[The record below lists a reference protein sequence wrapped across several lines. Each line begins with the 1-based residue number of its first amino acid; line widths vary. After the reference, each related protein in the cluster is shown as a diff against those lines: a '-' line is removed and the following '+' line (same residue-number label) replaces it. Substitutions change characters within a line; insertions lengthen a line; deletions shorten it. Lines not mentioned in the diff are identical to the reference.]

1 MMYVHHI
8 YYQEEQMNKKAAR
21 FVLGAAVLVMVLL
34 AGCSKKAEGGGAQ
47 AGGPVTLSLWHYF
60 ASDQEAAGLKKFA
73 DDFKKIH
80 PEVTVDITF
89 VSREELMNQYTVGAV
104 SGQLP
109 DIGMVDSP
117 DMSSYVALGVFADI
131 TDELNAWGQLDKFYP
146 GPLSSTKDPSGRI
159 YGLPNNTNCL
169 ALACNMD
176 MLRAAGLQKP
186 TTWDELEAACAKLT
200 DPSKQVYGF
209 AMSVIPN
216 EEGTFQL
223 IPWIYA
229 AGGSVSNLASPEAIR
244 GIEFIANLAQKGYM
258 SKEVVNWTQGD
269 AFNAFAAGKA
279 AMVESGTWH
288 VAQNVPDIKDFEV
301 EYTLLPKDKKYASV
315 IGGEN
320 FGICSTVKNKALA
333 VEFLEMISTAESV
346 AYWAEQTGKLPIRS
360 DSAQLRDIWTKD
372 KYLSVFTEGMQYAV
386 ARGPHPEWP
395 SISRV
400 IYTSGQAAVLG
411 QKSARDSM
419 TEGAA
424 AIAPILEKTPV
435 AQ

>member
-1 MMYVHHI
+1 
-8 YYQEEQMNKKAAR
+8 MNKKALQFAL
-21 FVLGAAVLVMVLL
+21 VAVLAVGLL
-34 AGCSKKAEGGGAQ
+34 AGCKKKTEDDAQ
-47 AGGPVTLSLWHYF
+47 AGSEPVTLSLWHYF
-60 ASDQEAAGLKKFA
+60 ASDQESGVLKKFA
-73 DDFKKIH
+73 DDFGKTH
-80 PEVTVDITF
+80 PGVTIDVTF

-117 DMSSYVALGVFADI
+117 DMSSFVSLGVFEDI
-131 TDELNAWGQLDKFYP
+131 TDELTAWGQLDKYYP
-146 GPLSSTKDPSGRI
+146 GPLSSTKDANGRI

-176 MLRAAGLQKP
+176 MLRAAGVEKP
-186 TTWDELEAACAKLT
+186 TTWEELEAVCAKLT
-200 DPSKQVYGF
+200 NPAEQIYGF
-209 AMSVIPN
+209 AMSAIPN

-288 VAQNVPDIKDFEV
+288 VAQNVPDIKDFDV
-301 EYTLLPKDKKYASV
+301 EYTLLPRDKKYASV

-320 FGICSTVKNKALA
+320 FGICSGTKYKALA
-333 VEFLEMISTAESV
+333 VEFLATISTAENV
-346 AYWAEQTGKLPIRS
+346 AYWSEQAGKLPVRS
-360 DSAQLRDIWTKD
+360 DSALLRDIWTKD

-395 SISRV
+395 TISKV
-400 IYTSGQAAVLG
+400 IYTSGQAAILG
-411 QKSARDSM
+411 QKSAKDSM

-424 AIAPILEKTPV
+424 AIAPILAKTPV

>member
-1 MMYVHHI
+1 
-8 YYQEEQMNKKAAR
+8 MNKQGIR
-21 FVLGAAVLVMVLL
+21 FVLAGTVLIMGVLMLL
-34 AGCSKKAEGGGAQ
+34 AGCSKKTENGAK
-47 AGGPVTLSLWHYF
+47 AGEPVTLSLWHYF
-60 ASDQEAAGLKKFA
+60 SSDQEAAGLKKFA

-80 PEVTVDITF
+80 PDVTVDITF

-117 DMSSYVALGVFADI
+117 DMASYVSLGVFADI
-131 TDELNAWGQLDKFYP
+131 TDELTAWGQLDQFYP
-146 GPLSSTKDPSGRI
+146 GPLSSTKDSNGRI

-176 MLRAAGLQKP
+176 MLKAAGIGKP
-186 TTWDELEAACAKLT
+186 TTWEELEAACAKLT
-200 DPSKQVYGF
+200 DPARQVYGF

-229 AGGSVSNLASPEAIR
+229 AGGSVADLGSPEAIR
-244 GIEFIANLAQKGYM
+244 GIEFIAGLAQKGYM

-301 EYTLLPKDKKYASV
+301 EYTLLPRDKKYASV

-320 FGICSTVKNKALA
+320 FGVCSTTKNKALA
-333 VEFLEMISTAESV
+333 IEFLEMISTAESG

-360 DSAQLRDIWTKD
+360 DSARLRDIWTKD

-395 SISRV
+395 VISKV

-424 AIAPILEKTPV
+424 AIAPILAKTPV

>member
-1 MMYVHHI
+1 
-8 YYQEEQMNKKAAR
+8 MNKQVVR
-21 FVLGAAVLVMVLL
+21 FFIAGAALITVLTLF
-34 AGCSKKAEGGGAQ
+34 AGCSKKTESGTK
-47 AGGPVTLSLWHYF
+47 AGEAVTLSLWHYF
-60 ASDQEAAGLKKFA
+60 GSDQEAAGLKKFA

-80 PEVTVDITF
+80 PEATVDITF

-117 DMSSYVALGVFADI
+117 DMASYVSLGVFADI
-131 TDELNAWGQLDKFYP
+131 TDELTAWGQLDQFYP
-146 GPLSSTKDPSGRI
+146 GPLSSTKDSNGRI

-176 MLRAAGLQKP
+176 MLKAAGLQKP
-186 TTWDELEAACAKLT
+186 TTWEELEAACAKLT
-200 DPSKQVYGF
+200 DPAKQIYGF

-229 AGGSVSNLASPEAIR
+229 AGGSVANLGSPEAIR

-301 EYTLLPKDKKYASV
+301 EYTLLPRDKKYASV

-320 FGICSTVKNKALA
+320 FGICSTTKNKALA
-333 VEFLEMISTAESV
+333 VEFLEMISAAESV
-346 AYWAEQTGKLPIRS
+346 AYWAEQTGKLPVRS
-360 DSAQLRDIWTKD
+360 DSALLRDIWTKD

-395 SISRV
+395 AISKV

-411 QKSARDSM
+411 QKSAGDSM
-419 TEGAA
+419 AEGAA
-424 AIAPILEKTPV
+424 AIAPILAETPV

>member
-1 MMYVHHI
+1 MKI
-8 YYQEEQMNKKAAR
+8 KGKSIA
-21 FVLGAAVLVMVLL
+21 VLIAAVMLAGIF
-34 AGCSKKAEGGGAQ
+34 AGCSKKEGGSSSAKGA
-47 AGGPVTLSLWHYF
+47 VISVWHYF
-60 ASDQEAAGLKKFA
+60 SSDQEAAGLKKFA

-80 PEVTVDITF
+80 PEITVDITF

-109 DIGMVDSP
+109 DIGMIDSP
-117 DMSSYVALGVFADI
+117 DHASYIALGVFADI

-146 GPLSSTKDPSGRI
+146 GPLSSAKDSNGRI

-169 ALACNMD
+169 ALACNMT
-176 MLRAAGLQKP
+176 MLRAAGLEKP
-186 TTWDELEAACAKLT
+186 ATWDELEAAAAKLT
-200 DPSKQVYGF
+200 NPAEQIYGF

-229 AGGSVSNLASPEAIR
+229 AGGSVANLASPESIR

-258 SKEVVNWTQGD
+258 SKETVNWTQGD

-301 EYTLLPKDKKYASV
+301 EYTLLPRDKKYASV

-320 FGICSTVKNKALA
+320 FGVCSTTKNKALA
-333 VEFLEMISTAESV
+333 VAFLEMISTAEN
-346 AYWAEQTGKLPIRS
+346 AAFWAEQTGKLPIRS

-372 KYLSVFTEGMQYAV
+372 KYLSVFTDGMQYAV

-395 SISRV
+395 QISRV
-400 IYTSGQAAVLG
+400 IYTSGQAAALG
-411 QKSARDSM
+411 QKSAKDSM

-424 AIAPILEKTPV
+424 ALKPILDKTPIP
-435 AQ
+435 Q

>member
-1 MMYVHHI
+1 LPDAVK
-8 YYQEEQMNKKAAR
+8 QAAE
-21 FVLGAAVLVMVLL
+21 
-34 AGCSKKAEGGGAQ
+34 EGG
-47 AGGPVTLSLWHYF
+47 PITITLWHYF
-60 ASDQEAAGLKKFA
+60 ASDQETGGLKKFA

-117 DMSSYVALGVFADI
+117 DMASYVSLGVFEDI

-146 GPLSSTKDPSGRI
+146 GPLSSTKDANGRI

-176 MLRAAGLQKP
+176 MLNAAGLKKP
-186 TTWDELEAACAKLT
+186 VTWEELEAAAAKLT
-200 DPSKQVYGF
+200 NPAEQIYGF

-229 AGGSVSNLASPEAIR
+229 AGGSVADLASPEAIR
-244 GIEFIANLAQKGYM
+244 GIEFIANLAQNGYM

-301 EYTLLPKDKKYASV
+301 EYTLLPKDKQYASV

-320 FGICSTVKNKALA
+320 FGVCSGTKHKALA
-333 VEFLEMISTAESV
+333 VEFLQMISTAESG

-360 DSAQLRDIWTKD
+360 DSAQMRDIWTKD

-395 SISRV
+395 SISKV

-424 AIAPILEKTPV
+424 AIAPMLAKTPV
-435 AQ
+435 AR

>member
-1 MMYVHHI
+1 
-8 YYQEEQMNKKAAR
+8 MNKKLVR
-21 FVLGAAVLVMVLL
+21 FVLAGTVLIAALTLL
-34 AGCSKKAEGGGAQ
+34 AGCSQKKAEDGAK
-47 AGGPVTLSLWHYF
+47 AGEPLTLSVWHYF
-60 ASDQEAAGLKKFA
+60 GSDQEAAGLKKFA
-73 DDFKKIH
+73 DDFKAIH
-80 PEVTVDITF
+80 PDVTVDITF

-117 DMSSYVALGVFADI
+117 DMASYVSLGVFADI
-131 TDELNAWGQLDKFYP
+131 TDELTAWGQLDQFYP
-146 GPLSSTKDPSGRI
+146 GPLSSTKDGNGRI

-176 MLRAAGLQKP
+176 MLRAAGIQKP
-186 TTWDELEAACAKLT
+186 TTWEELEAACAKLT
-200 DPSKQVYGF
+200 DSAQQIYGF
-209 AMSVIPN
+209 AMSALPN

-223 IPWIYA
+223 IPWVYA
-229 AGGSVSNLASPEAIR
+229 AGGSVDNLASPEAIR

-301 EYTLLPKDKKYASV
+301 EYTLLPRDKKYASV

-346 AYWAEQTGKLPIRS
+346 AYWSEQTGKLPVRS
-360 DSAQLRDIWTKD
+360 DSALLRDIWTQD

-395 SISRV
+395 TISKV
-400 IYTSGQAAVLG
+400 IYTSGQAAILG
-411 QKSARDSM
+411 QKSAGDSM

-424 AIAPILEKTPV
+424 AIAPILAKTPLPR
-435 AQ
+435 Q

>member
-1 MMYVHHI
+1 
-8 YYQEEQMNKKAAR
+8 MNKRNKKPLGFIVQ
-21 FVLGAAVLVMVLL
+21 FVFVVAVLAIGASLL
-34 AGCSKKAEGGGAQ
+34 AGCNKKQ
-47 AGGPVTLSLWHYF
+47 AATADSGPVTITLWHYF
-60 ASDQEAAGLKKFA
+60 ASDQETAGLRKFA

-117 DMSSYVALGVFADI
+117 DMASYVSLGVFEDI

-146 GPLSSTKDPSGRI
+146 GPLSSTKDANGRI

-176 MLRAAGLQKP
+176 MLNAAGLKKP
-186 TTWDELEAACAKLT
+186 TTWEELEAAAAKLT
-200 DPSKQVYGF
+200 NPAQQIYGF

-229 AGGSVSNLASPEAIR
+229 AGGSVADLASPEAIR
-244 GIEFIANLAQKGYM
+244 GIEFISNLAQKGYM

-288 VAQNVPDIKDFEV
+288 VAQNVPDIKDFVV

-320 FGICSTVKNKALA
+320 FGVCSGTKHKDLA
-333 VEFLEMISTAESV
+333 VEFLQMISTAESG

-372 KYLSVFTEGMQYAV
+372 KYLSVFTDGMQYAV

-395 SISRV
+395 SISKV

-424 AIAPILEKTPV
+424 AIAPMLAKTPV

>member
-1 MMYVHHI
+1 
-8 YYQEEQMNKKAAR
+8 MNKKTVR
-21 FVLGAAVLVMVLL
+21 FVFGVALVIGMSLL
-34 AGCSKKAEGGGAQ
+34 AGCSKKQAAEED
-47 AGGPVTLSLWHYF
+47 GPVTISLWHYF
-60 ASDQEAAGLKKFA
+60 VSDQEAAGLKKFA

-80 PEVTVDITF
+80 PEVTVDITY
-89 VSREELMNQYTVGAV
+89 VSREELLNQYTVGAV

-117 DMSSYVALGVFADI
+117 DMASYVSLGVFEDI

-146 GPLSSTKDPSGRI
+146 GPLSSTKDANGRI

-176 MLRAAGLQKP
+176 MLNAAGLKKP
-186 TTWDELEAACAKLT
+186 TTWEELEAAAAKLT
-200 DPSKQVYGF
+200 NPAQQIYGF
-209 AMSVIPN
+209 AMSVVPN

-229 AGGSVSNLASPEAIR
+229 AGGSVADLASPEAIR
-244 GIEFIANLAQKGYM
+244 GIEFIANLARNGYM

-301 EYTLLPKDKKYASV
+301 EYTLLPKDKQYASV

-320 FGICSTVKNKALA
+320 FGICSGTKYKALA
-333 VEFLEMISTAESV
+333 VEFLQMISTAESG
-346 AYWAEQTGKLPIRS
+346 AYWAELSGKLPVRS

-395 SISRV
+395 SISKV

-411 QKSARDSM
+411 QKSAQDSM

-424 AIAPILEKTPV
+424 AIAPMLAKTPV
-435 AQ
+435 SR